1 MKNNKKYKKIFIY
14 SIIIILFLAIIYLGY
29 LLLKNRNET
38 ITASENSYNMAFYE
52 LVDYVQNIESYLAK
66 AIITRD
72 ANYSAETLTYLWR
85 EANLAQT
92 YLSMLPIQSYKLEN
106 TEKFLN
112 QVSDYSFSL
121 SRKTIKGEDLKEE
134 ELNNLKQLH
143 TYSLEVSNA
152 LNQLSSELY
161 SGQVSWEDLTEDNLD
176 FTTQVSTNI
185 DVFSSIEDNF
195 HEYSGLIYDG
205 AFSEHITSRE
215 KKD

>member
-1 MKNNKKYKKIFIY
+1 
-14 SIIIILFLAIIYLGY
+14 
-29 LLLKNRNET
+29 
-38 ITASENSYNMAFYE
+38 
-52 LVDYVQNIESYLAK
+52 
-66 AIITRD
+66 
-72 ANYSAETLTYLWR
+72 
-85 EANLAQT
+85 
-92 YLSMLPIQSYKLEN
+92 MLPIQSYRLEN